1 LNDLTPWITKDM
13 VKNPNQHKEPIIRVV
28 GSVSTGNG
36 GRSYRKV
43 LSWWWAFCVPL
54 GITSFNAKK

>member
-1 LNDLTPWITKDM
+1 M